1 MLEMMNF
8 YYFYIIG
15 SLDHTVISYARNGSL
30 EFVYKSKVDI
40 ISDILLKLRE
50 NKSFALIYLK

>member
-1 MLEMMNF
+1 MLELMNF

-50 NKSFALIYLK
+50 NKSFALM